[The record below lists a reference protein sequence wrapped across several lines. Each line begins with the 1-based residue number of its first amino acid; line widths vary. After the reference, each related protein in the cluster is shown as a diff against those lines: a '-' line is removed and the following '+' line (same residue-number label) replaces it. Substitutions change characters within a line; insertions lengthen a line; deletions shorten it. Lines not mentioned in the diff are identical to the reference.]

1 MKTIQQSL
9 SPLTQE
15 DLDIYKLKSSD
26 FDFTMRKFRLLQEN
40 SFYKSK
46 NEAFNKKLFKTEEPV
61 GRTGD

>member
-1 MKTIQQSL
+1 MKNIQKSL

-40 SFYKSK
+40 PFYKKK
-46 NEAFNKKLFKTEEPV
+46 NEAFDKKLFKTEEAV
-61 GRTGD
+61 YQTGD

>member
-1 MKTIQQSL
+1 MKNIQKSL

-40 SFYKSK
+40 PFYKKK
-46 NEAFNKKLFKTEEPV
+46 NEAFNKKLFKTVEPV
-61 GRTGD
+61 VETED